1 MAWVRTWRP
10 EAGGSRYA
18 CSWLTHV
25 IGGDFGG
32 IDFSKLGGGGGFPTG
47 DEDDDESDDDMPPL
61 EGDEE
66 DAKAETAEEAADAK
80 EVVTSS

>member
-1 MAWVRTWRP
+1 MQLANP
-10 EAGGSRYA
+10 F
-18 CSWLTHV
+18 CLP
-25 IGGDFGG
+25 GGDFGG

-47 DEDDDESDDDMPPL
+47 DEEDDESDDDMPPL

-66 DAKAETAEEAADAK
+66 DANAEKAEDAADAP